1 MPGTPLAA
9 YSCDAGSGSTII
21 DDSGNSHP
29 LTVASGSYTGS
40 GHTNAGFQNILGT
53 NTTGASGTVPAVTGS
68 ACTLMAW
75 VNPSAIASGGIHF
88 ICGAM
93 QTGGSTDFA
102 LWTQRSD
109 FSTAGV
115 LQGDARLGGGLVAA
129 NGAAMTVGTWA
140 HVALTFDGA
149 NLKLW
154 LNAVVA
160 ATVANAGTLSSS
172 TTFYVAGMAPA
183 GASSTGAVT
192 VDDVRYFNTDE
203 SASMSTWM
211 TTPVPGSVV
220 ADTSSFFAF
229 F

>member
-21 DDSGNSHP
+21 DDTGNSHT

-40 GHTNAGFQNILGT
+40 GHTNAGFQNALGT
-53 NTTGASGTVPAVTGS
+53 NTTGASGTVPAVTGT
-68 ACTLMAW
+68 ACTVMAW
-75 VNPSAIASGGIHF
+75 IKPSSLPAAGAQL

-102 LWTQRSD
+102 LWSQRGD
-109 FSTAGV
+109 FSTSNV

-129 NGAAMTVGTWA
+129 NGAALTVGTWA

-154 LNAVVA
+154 KDGVLVT
-160 ATVANAGTLSSS
+160 TVANAGSLAS
-172 TTFYVAGMAPA
+172 TTNFVIAGMNIS
-183 GASSTGAVT
+183 GVSSTGPGV

-211 TTPVPGSVV
+211 TTPVPGSVA
-220 ADTSSFFAF
+220 ADTSSFFEF